1 MQVSRA
7 ERQRLKGMGMR
18 VPPSLGYSDTPIAQF
33 LDLLAVVASLS
44 EQVRSVNNLGSN
56 DGSVRGRLSGTFYE
70 LGAGTGLLCFA
81 AALFHDFDTIVGFEI
96 LPGLFDLCEV
106 LHEHYKYRVR
116 GRLLRRAD
124 RDFPHIKFVVGDALA
139 LKWPSTGAPP
149 SVVYCHSSL
158 FDEELMLRL
167 SERLAALPNDTFI
180 VTTTSPVPPSTSL
193 NGKEVVSYAVCTVC
207 AFHICL
213 HLSVA
218 LACLQYSFEN
228 NIYLYEHKLIYLCC
242 CVVHRS

>member
-1 MQVSRA
+1 MNGPYRRLSYIAILMSSIQVSRA

-18 VPPSLGYSDTPIAQF
+18 VPPSLGYSDTPLAQF
-33 LDLLAVVASLS
+33 LDLLAVVANLS
-44 EQVRSVNNLGSN
+44 EQARSVNNSGSN
-56 DGSVRGRLSGTFYE
+56 GRLSGTFYE

-139 LKWPSTGAPP
+139 LKWSSTGAPP

-167 SERLAALPNDTFI
+167 SERLAVLPNDTFI

-193 NGKEVVSYAVCTVC
+193 NGKEVVSYAVCTVY
-207 AFHICL
+207 AFR
-213 HLSVA
+213 A
-218 LACLQYSFEN
+218 LPSCVVLLCLQS
-228 NIYLYEHKLIYLCC
+228 L
-242 CVVHRS
+242 